1 MIAAPQ
7 NLQSWNGYLIGV
19 YFTGDYKLAH
29 EVLDS
34 IFQIIESPEA
44 KEEDKKAKPV
54 EICELHLFRA
64 LLHEKNGDIRKSIKY
79 LEKKHKVI
87 VDDVRRSQTLIR
99 LYLSNNQ
106 A

>member
-34 IFQIIESPEA
+34 IF
-44 KEEDKKAKPV
+44 
-54 EICELHLFRA
+54 
-64 LLHEKNGDIRKSIKY
+64 
-79 LEKKHKVI
+79 
-87 VDDVRRSQTLIR
+87 
-99 LYLSNNQ
+99 
-106 A
+106 